1 MGRADR
7 GRSVNPNDTVRFL
20 LAVGLFPVMVW
31 LGRGIRAPRGRRAF
45 IVGVTAIIAGFGMQA
60 FGYLVPWSE
69 WWLLRHFV
77 FGLGGFALAFAAWQ
91 ARGYELS
98 GEPR

>member
-1 MGRADR
+1 M
-7 GRSVNPNDTVRFL
+7 NPNDTVRFL

-60 FGYLVPWSE
+60 FGYLMPWSE
-69 WWLLRHFV
+69 WWLLRHFM